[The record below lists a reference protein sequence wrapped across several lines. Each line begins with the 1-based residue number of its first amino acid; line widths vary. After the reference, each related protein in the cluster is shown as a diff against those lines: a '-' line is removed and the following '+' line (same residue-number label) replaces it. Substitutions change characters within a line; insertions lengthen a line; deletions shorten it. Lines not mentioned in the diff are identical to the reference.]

1 MRPTEPGS
9 SHTSSSRNSTYR
21 ATDRS
26 SRNARCWARPRRGRL
41 PQSST
46 GCPRWRRIRTSPA
59 TALFSHAGAPSD
71 WSLTTT
77 PNRSSCAASPLS
89 VAASSA
95 GRLRVGTS
103 TSRRRGRWNASA
115 RPGSSG
121 RYMTV
126 RYPGYSPAM
135 RYRELLDEARAAGVP
150 EPADDAG
157 ARLDR
162 SHFLYRVAER
172 GGCAPDEAPD
182 RVRRVLHAVAHGLP
196 DGVMVD
202 VATAIPADLLDLL
215 PPVPGPGRSA
225 AT

>member
-1 MRPTEPGS
+1 MLTTLGEELPAGTAG
-9 SHTSSSRNSTYR
+9 YL
-21 ATDRS
+21 AT
-26 SRNARCWARPRRGRL
+26 NL
-41 PQSST
+41 PDE
-46 GCPRWRRIRTSPA
+46 
-59 TALFSHAGAPSD
+59 AGA
-71 WSLTTT
+71 
-77 PNRSSCAASPLS
+77 
-89 VAASSA
+89 
-95 GRLRVGTS
+95 RV
-103 TSRRRGRWNASA
+103 RR
-115 RPGSSG
+115 
-121 RYMTV
+121 
-126 RYPGYSPAM
+126 
-135 RYRELLDEARAAGVP
+135 P

-202 VATAIPADLLDLL
+202 VATAISADLLDLL

>member
-1 MRPTEPGS
+1 VE
-9 SHTSSSRNSTYR
+9 
-21 ATDRS
+21 
-26 SRNARCWARPRRGRL
+26 
-41 PQSST
+41 
-46 GCPRWRRIRTSPA
+46 
-59 TALFSHAGAPSD
+59 
-71 WSLTTT
+71 
-77 PNRSSCAASPLS
+77 
-89 VAASSA
+89 
-95 GRLRVGTS
+95 RLR
-103 TSRRRGRWNASA
+103 AA
-115 RPGSSG
+115 RVEWAIHDRAVPGVQPC
-121 RYMTV
+121 Y
-126 RYPGYSPAM
+126 AH
-135 RYRELLDEARAAGVP
+135 RELLDEARAAGVPEPVELTVSAVLTTLGEELPAGTAGYLATNLPDEAGARVRRP

-202 VATAIPADLLDLL
+202 VATAISADLLDLL